1 MARMNGLTRGMTGR
15 MTRRS
20 ANGAL
25 LGAMALAMLG
35 GGAARAQDTVTLGA
49 VLPLSGASAT
59 IGEDQR
65 RGIELAVEK
74 VNAEGGV
81 LGRKLA
87 VAVEDSGGR
96 AQSAIDAARKL
107 VSVSKTPVVIGEY
120 SSGNTIPVGQY
131 LQREGVVHINPGSSS
146 PVIKTIGDRSFST
159 IGLDDVAGKF
169 TAEAVY
175 GMGHRKAV
183 FLAPNNAYGQG
194 VYTETKAAFE
204 ALGGQVV
211 ANLLYT
217 EGQSNYRRELQR
229 IAAAKP
235 DVIIYSGYGQE
246 AATINREAFELG
258 LSKTPWFGIY
268 LSMCTADSRPET
280 VEGQMGMEVNYVG
293 PDGAWY
299 RDAYQKKFGKEF
311 ATTFSGYTYDAVM
324 MAAAAI
330 NKAGSAEPAK
340 IRDALAALGDYAG
353 ATGPIAFDAQGQRKT
368 QPYIVVSYKSG
379 ELKTAAK

>member
-1 MARMNGLTRGMTGR
+1 MAHVGRGIR
-15 MTRRS
+15 
-20 ANGAL
+20 GAL
-25 LGAMALAMLG
+25 LGAMAASALLASPV
-35 GGAARAQDTVTLGA
+35 AAQDAVTLGA

-74 VNAEGGV
+74 INAEGGV

-87 VAVEDSGGR
+87 VSVEDSGGR

-107 VSVSKTPVVIGEY
+107 VSVGKVPVVIGEY

-146 PVIKTIGDRSFST
+146 PKIKEIGDFSFST

-169 TAEAVY
+169 TAKAVY
-175 GMGHRKAV
+175 DMGHRKAV

-194 VYTETKAAFE
+194 VFNETKAAFE
-204 ALGGQVV
+204 KMGGKIV
-211 ANLLYT
+211 ADLLYT

-229 IAAAKP
+229 VAAAKP

-258 LSKTPWFGIY
+258 LNKTPWFGIY

-280 VEGQMGMEVNYVG
+280 VEGQKGMEVNYVG

-299 RDAYQKKFGKEF
+299 RDAYRKKYGKDF
-311 ATTFSGYTYDAVM
+311 ATTFSGYAYDAVM
-324 MAAAAI
+324 IAAAAI
-330 NKAGSAEPAK
+330 RKAGSAEPAK
-340 IRDALAALGDYAG
+340 IRDAMKGLGAFAG
-353 ATGPIAFDAQGQRKT
+353 ATGPIAFDADGQRSE
-368 QPYIVVSYKSG
+368 QPYIVVTYTGG

>member
-1 MARMNGLTRGMTGR
+1 MGTVGTTMRG
-15 MTRRS
+15 
-20 ANGAL
+20 AVLGAL
-25 LGAMALAMLG
+25 ASVMALAG
-35 GGAARAQDTVTLGA
+35 PAKAQDTVTLGA

-74 VNAEGGV
+74 INAEGGV

-87 VAVEDSGGR
+87 VVVEDSGGR

-107 VSVSKTPVVIGEY
+107 VSVSRTPVVIGEY

-131 LQREGVVHINPGSSS
+131 LQREGIVHINPGSSS
-146 PVIKTIGDRSFST
+146 PVIRTIGSHSFST

-169 TAEAVY
+169 AAKAVY
-175 GMGHRKAV
+175 DMGHRKAV
-183 FLAPNNAYGQG
+183 FLAPNNSYGQG

-235 DVIIYSGYGQE
+235 DVVIYSGYGQE

-280 VEGQMGMEVNYVG
+280 VEGQMGMEVNYIG

-299 RDAYQKKFGKEF
+299 RDAYQKTFGKEF

-324 MAAAAI
+324 IAAAAI
-330 NKAGSAEPAK
+330 RKAGSVEPAK
-340 IRDALAALGDYAG
+340 IREAMASLGEHAG
-353 ATGPIAFDAQGQRKT
+353 ATGPIAFDTQGQRAA
-368 QPYIVVSYKSG
+368 QPYIVVSYRGG
-379 ELKTAAK
+379 ELKTAANQ